1 MNQPPAYTDHH
12 PRWYRTRV
20 STYWWSRKWAY
31 FRFIV
36 RELTSI
42 AVAYF
47 VVLTLMQIHALR
59 QGAEVYAEFQE
70 WLRRPLLITLNAMS
84 LFFVMY
90 HAITWFNLAP
100 KAITAR
106 FGGKRVPDLLITASN
121 YGVWLVVSAGLVW
134 LLSGG

>member
-1 MNQPPAYTDHH
+1 
-12 PRWYRTRV
+12 
-20 STYWWSRKWAY
+20 
-31 FRFIV
+31 
-36 RELTSI
+36 
-42 AVAYF
+42 
-47 VVLTLMQIHALR
+47 MQIHALR

-70 WLRRPLLITLNAMS
+70 WLRRPLLVTLNAMS

-106 FGGKRVPDLLITASN
+106 FGGKRVPDLLITTSN

>member
-1 MNQPPAYTDHH
+1 MNQTPAYTTHH

-47 VVLTLMQIHALR
+47 VVLTLMQIYALR

-70 WLRRPLLITLNAMS
+70 WLRRPFLITLNAIS
-84 LFFVMY
+84 LFFVLY

-100 KAITAR
+100 KAIAAR
-106 FGGKRVPDLLITASN
+106 FRGKRIPDALITASN
-121 YGVWLVVSAGLVW
+121 YGAWLAVSAGLVW